1 MVYTSTAR
9 TNARHGSHKDG
20 KTVPIQSPQ
29 INTVTD
35 AVAGSSTPND
45 QSCDLIIRETD
56 IDMLEN
62 DSADRFAPF
71 SQNDDDGEDSDY
83 VPESDSEVGFL
94 ITVHAVTF
102 LLGIEICVPH

>member
-1 MVYTSTAR
+1 MYTSTGR

-35 AVAGSSTPND
+35 AVAGSSTIND
-45 QSCDLIIRETD
+45 QSCDLVMREMD
-56 IDMLEN
+56 MDMLEN
-62 DSADRFAPF
+62 DSSDRFSPI
-71 SQNDDDGEDSDY
+71 SQNGCGGAPADSEY
-83 VPESDSEVGFL
+83 VPESNCEVGFL

-102 LLGIEICVPH
+102 RLSVKI